1 MIKIF
6 CDGASKGNPGRASIG
21 VWATNEAGSG
31 NEGDPIFEV
40 SEAIGIA
47 TNNMAEWK
55 SLLRAVEVALEK
67 NHNQIQIFMDS
78 ELVVNQVIGKYK
90 VKKPEFIPFWK
101 QIQESKKKF
110 SSFSIK
116 HVFREQNKMA
126 DLLANQALL

>member
-6 CDGASKGNPGRASIG
+6 CDGASKGNPGPASIG
-21 VWATNEAGSG
+21 VWATNDKGSG
-31 NEGDPIFEV
+31 NDGESVFEI
-40 SEAIGIA
+40 SEAIGNT

-67 NHNQIQIFMDS
+67 NHNQVQIFMDS
-78 ELVVNQVIGKYK
+78 ELVVKQVLGKYK

-101 QIQESKKKF
+101 QIQENKKKF
-110 SSFSIK
+110 SSFSIQ